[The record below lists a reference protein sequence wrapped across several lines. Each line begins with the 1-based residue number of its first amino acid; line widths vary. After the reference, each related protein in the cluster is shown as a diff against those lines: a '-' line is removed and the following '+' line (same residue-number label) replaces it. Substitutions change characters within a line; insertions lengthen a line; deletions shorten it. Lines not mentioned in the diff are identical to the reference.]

1 MVVGF
6 FAASALVILLGSA
19 VFAMFM
25 PAVAGA
31 QGHSVTGL
39 FSIVGY
45 VFLFFVIMNTL
56 IQALF
61 NGVFELPDDVIGW
74 VGGVGR
80 ATIGREVEGK
90 TQQLFVA
97 GGRFGPG
104 AATAF
109 LDKRGEGRGGRL
121 WVRLCD
127 LQAAVDP

>member
-1 MVVGF
+1 
-6 FAASALVILLGSA
+6 
-19 VFAMFM
+19 
-25 PAVAGA
+25 
-31 QGHSVTGL
+31 
-39 FSIVGY
+39 
-45 VFLFFVIMNTL
+45 MNTL

-80 ATIGREVEGK
+80 ATIGREVEGQ

-109 LDKRGEGRGGRL
+109 LDKWGRGAALAAMGAF
-121 WVRLCD
+121 VRPASGCRSFGKVCKLANVGLRHSLGD
-127 LQAAVDP
+127 A